1 MHLWL
6 RLGIIQVNLAS
17 ALALHNRSIKR
28 TKSQDIS
35 QPRTMSMQELTEED
49 IKLRYITPSI
59 MNKGW
64 AVQDITMETKVK
76 LTDGK
81 INLRGNLMS
90 RGKAKYA
97 DYVLYYNRAT
107 PIAIIEAKDA
117 HHTVAFG
124 MQQAK
129 EYAMM
134 MDVPF
139 AFSSNGLGFQEYDFL
154 TGKER
159 SLPMDSFPTKEEL
172 YARSLQKAMAERDFQ
187 MKKRKSS
194 TSPTAQDKTF
204 SRLVIISVM
213 L

>member
-1 MHLWL
+1 
-6 RLGIIQVNLAS
+6 
-17 ALALHNRSIKR
+17 
-28 TKSQDIS
+28 
-35 QPRTMSMQELTEED
+35 MSMQELTEED

-107 PIAIIEAKDA
+107 PIAVIEAKDA

-124 MQQAK
+124 TQQAK